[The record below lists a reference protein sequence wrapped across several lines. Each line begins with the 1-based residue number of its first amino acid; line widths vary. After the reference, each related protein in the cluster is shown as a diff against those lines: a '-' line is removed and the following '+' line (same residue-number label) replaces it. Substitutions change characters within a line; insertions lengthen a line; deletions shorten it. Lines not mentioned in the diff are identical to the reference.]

1 MAKLGA
7 NVTLRRENVGYD
19 VEQAT
24 FVIDCLGGY
33 SKSLNDNLK
42 KIHMNKKTADNVI
55 LNIQKIIVSEATL
68 TMNRFKGEFRFVKF
82 FFQN

>member
-1 MAKLGA
+1 MTVPWIENREIKLQEKEDKYA
-7 NVTLRRENVGYD
+7 NIIRTLRCENVGYD

-42 KIHMNKKTADNVI
+42 KISMKK
-55 LNIQKIIVSEATL
+55 KRR
-68 TMNRFKGEFRFVKF
+68 TMLF
-82 FFQN
+82 